1 MGRNMKVN
9 CHVDMVV
16 DIPDEDIKEYYPTYL
31 RTIFWNEVLI
41 EIVESTIKR
50 ALDGKIRDR
59 NMIESIQVME
69 IGDD

>member
-1 MGRNMKVN
+1 MKVN

-69 IGDD
+69 IGG